1 MSINALLAE
10 IATRLSEARRAP
22 NDTKTRELANLEAM
36 VRNARAD
43 WLRENEAN

>member
-10 IATRLSEARRAP
+10 IAARLNDARRAP
-22 NDTKTRELANLEAM
+22 VDVKERELADLEAM